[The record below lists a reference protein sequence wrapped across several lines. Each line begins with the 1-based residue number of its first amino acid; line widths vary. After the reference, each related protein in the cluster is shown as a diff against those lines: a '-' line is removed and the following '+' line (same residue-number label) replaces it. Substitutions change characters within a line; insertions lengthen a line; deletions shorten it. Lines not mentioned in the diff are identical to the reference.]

1 MEKLLEVKDLQVSF
15 NVYNGEVRAVRGV
28 SFDLYPGETLSI
40 VGESGCGKSVSMQTI
55 MGLIPMPPAQIK
67 GGSIRY
73 KGEEI
78 LSKTD
83 AEMEKYRG
91 KEFAMVFQDSMT
103 SLNPTMKVGRQ
114 LCEGILKHQKVS
126 KDEAKHIAVD
136 MLRKVGL
143 PNPEQTF
150 GRYPHTLSGGQ
161 RQRVMI
167 AMAIACHPAIL
178 FADEPTTALDVTMQ
192 AQILDL
198 IRSLQAQMGT
208 AVILVTH
215 DLGVVA
221 KMADRIAVMYA
232 GQIVETG
239 TADQVFYNACHPY
252 TWGLMDAMPNLIQ
265 DNKSRLYTIDAAGS
279 VQPAHG
285 LRLRQPLPVLHGGLP
300 QRGAAGVSLRRRAS
314 GEVLAAG
321 RARGG
326 RAARGRTEGAAEGG
340 DRKWLSRS
348 FAWKTSANTF
358 RWAATAS

>member
-78 LSKTD
+78 LNKTD

-265 DNKSRLYTIDAAGS
+265 DNKSRLYTIDGAPPDLFNPPTGCAFANRCRFCMAACRKEEPPEFTCDDGHQAKCWLLDERAKA
-279 VQPAHG
+279 V
-285 LRLRQPLPVLHGGLP
+285 LPEGGLK
-300 QRGAAGVSLRRRAS
+300 ALRKEEI
-314 GEVLAAG
+314 GNG
-321 RARGG
+321 
-326 RAARGRTEGAAEGG
+326 
-340 DRKWLSRS
+340 
-348 FAWKTSANTF
+348 
-358 RWAATAS
+358 

>member
-1 MEKLLEVKDLQVSF
+1 MGQLAVDDRLPSIPQVIFMEAYLSFIGLGIQSPMTSWGQLAQLGSSVFRIQPYQLLIPGAFIRRDHSGLLPVWQLLKGRARPAPDGLTEGNKPMEKLLEVKDLQVSF

-78 LSKTD
+78 LNKTD

-126 KDEAKHIAVD
+126 KDEAKNIAVD

-198 IRSLQAQMGT
+198 MPLASG
-208 AVILVTH
+208 
-215 DLGVVA
+215 
-221 KMADRIAVMYA
+221 AD
-232 GQIVETG
+232 G
-239 TADQVFYNACHPY
+239 
-252 TWGLMDAMPNLIQ
+252 
-265 DNKSRLYTIDAAGS
+265 
-279 VQPAHG
+279 
-285 LRLRQPLPVLHGGLP
+285 HGGDSRDP
-300 QRGAAGVSLRRRAS
+300 RS
-314 GEVLAAG
+314 G
-321 RARGG
+321 RGG
-326 RAARGRTEGAAEGG
+326 RDGRPHRRDVRRPDRGDTARRIRCSTTPAIPTPGA
-340 DRKWLSRS
+340 
-348 FAWKTSANTF
+348 
-358 RWAATAS
+358 

>member
-78 LSKTD
+78 LNKTD

-126 KDEAKHIAVD
+126 RDEAKQIAVD

-161 RQRVMI
+161 RQRVAAAR
-167 AMAIACHPAIL
+167 AMVGQPKL
-178 FADEPTTALDVTMQ
+178 VLADEPTGALDSKNAKLLLECFEMLNKQLDAT
-192 AQILDL
+192 IL
-198 IRSLQAQMGT
+198 M
-208 AVILVTH
+208 VTH
-215 DLGVVA
+215 DSFAASYCKRVVFIRDGRMFTEVVRGDATRKQFFDDIMRVVA
-221 KMADRIAVMYA
+221 VI
-232 GQIVETG
+232 
-239 TADQVFYNACHPY
+239 
-252 TWGLMDAMPNLIQ
+252 
-265 DNKSRLYTIDAAGS
+265 
-279 VQPAHG
+279 
-285 LRLRQPLPVLHGGLP
+285 
-300 QRGAAGVSLRRRAS
+300 
-314 GEVLAAG
+314 
-321 RARGG
+321 
-326 RAARGRTEGAAEGG
+326 GG
-340 DRKWLSRS
+340 DETDDR
-348 FAWKTSANTF
+348 
-358 RWAATAS
+358 